1 MVGDESPLNLTC
13 LCNKKATLMARFVL
27 LILFCLLPV
36 TAFGQR
42 AAVSFQGGLG
52 LTAASF
58 DKQIAGTEGSL
69 GVQFGFS
76 PRLYRV
82 LALRVEFG
90 VEYLG
95 AVCFEAGAVC
105 EAERSRSPSS
115 DTFMLSGSVAAG
127 MMTRPLRLGTRS
139 EGVDVAVG
147 LLAGG
152 EWVEAGF
159 GRGDC
164 LNCRVRGLDVR
175 GGFFLEPT
183 LEGSFSPDFGL
194 GLSYRIYSPASDLQG
209 RFTVRFMARG

>member
-1 MVGDESPLNLTC
+1 
-13 LCNKKATLMARFVL
+13 MARFVFSF
-27 LILFCLLPV
+27 LFCLIPL
-36 TAFGQR
+36 TAIGQAR
-42 AAVSFQGGLG
+42 PWSFQGGLG

-58 DKQIAGTEGSL
+58 DPNIATTEGSV
-69 GVQFGFS
+69 GVVFDVS

-82 LALRVEFG
+82 LALRLEFG

-95 AVCFEAGAVC
+95 ALCFEAGEAC

-127 MMTRPLRLGTRS
+127 MMTRPVHLGVRS
-139 EGVDVAVG
+139 DGVDVAVG
-147 LLAGG
+147 LLAGR

-164 LNCRVRGLDVR
+164 LNCRVRGLDIR

-183 LEGSFSPDFGL
+183 LELAFFPDFGL
-194 GLSYRIYSPASDLQG
+194 GLSYRIYRPASDLQG
-209 RFTVRFMARG
+209 RISVRFIARSVE

>member
-1 MVGDESPLNLTC
+1 
-13 LCNKKATLMARFVL
+13 MARFVL
-27 LILFCLLPV
+27 LILFCLMPLA
-36 TAFGQR
+36 TAVGQ
-42 AAVSFQGGLG
+42 ATPWSFQGGLG
-52 LTAASF
+52 LTAALF
-58 DKQIAGTEGSL
+58 DEQVAGTEGSV

-95 AVCFEAGAVC
+95 AVCFEAGAAC

-127 MMTRPLRLGTRS
+127 VVTRPLHLGARS
-139 EGVDVAVG
+139 ESVDVAVG
-147 LLAGG
+147 LLAGR

-159 GRGDC
+159 GRADC

-183 LEGSFSPDFGL
+183 LELAFFPGFGL
-194 GLSYRIYSPASDLQG
+194 GVSYRIYSPASDLQG
-209 RFTVRFMARG
+209 RISVRFIARSEH

>member
-1 MVGDESPLNLTC
+1 MQR
-13 LCNKKATLMARFVL
+13 KATLMARFVL

-42 AAVSFQGGLG
+42 AAVRFQGGLG

-58 DKQIAGTEGSL
+58 DKPIAGGSL
-69 GVQFGFS
+69 GLQFGFS

-82 LALRVEFG
+82 LALRLAFG

-147 LLAGG
+147 LLAGR

-183 LEGSFSPDFGL
+183 LEGWFSPDFGL
-194 GLSYRIYSPASDLQG
+194 GLSVRIYSPASDLQG
-209 RFTVRFMARG
+209 RFTVRFMARR